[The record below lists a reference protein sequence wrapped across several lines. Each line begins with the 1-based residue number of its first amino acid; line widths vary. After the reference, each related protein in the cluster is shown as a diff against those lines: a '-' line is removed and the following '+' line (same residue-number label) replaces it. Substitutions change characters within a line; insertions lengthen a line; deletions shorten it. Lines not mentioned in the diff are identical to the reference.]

1 MRDQLSIRSFNLAIL
16 QIDVD
21 SQHIMR
27 HKLLANDTIDRV
39 LALSRAAG
47 ESILKVYNRPGA
59 VAVASKDDA
68 SPLTEADLAAHHAL
82 VAGLTALSGAVP
94 VVSEEDEASLVHRLP
109 SGCFWLIDPL
119 DGTKEFIARNGEFTV
134 NVALVVDGEPVFG
147 VVHAP
152 VIDQLFVGVRGEG
165 AFRERAG
172 RRESI
177 RVATRGAAPMRVVAS
192 RSHMTD
198 ATAAYLTRL
207 GAHTLVQAGSSL
219 KFCRVA
225 EGAADAYPRIG
236 PTAEWDTAAAQ
247 AVLEAAGGVVHDL
260 NGRPLRYGKT
270 VNRNEGFVA
279 SAWPLPA
286 VEAPP

>member
-1 MRDQLSIRSFNLAIL
+1 MA
-16 QIDVD
+16 
-21 SQHIMR
+21 
-27 HKLLANDTIDRV
+27 
-39 LALSRAAG
+39 
-47 ESILKVYNRPGA
+47 VYERGHA
-59 VAVASKDDA
+59 VPVQAKSDA

-82 VAGLTALSGAVP
+82 VAGLTELPGGVAI
-94 VVSEEDEASLVHRLP
+94 VSEEDEASLVHRLP
-109 SGCFWLIDPL
+109 RGDFWLIDPL

-134 NVALVVDGEPVFG
+134 NVALVRDGEPVLG

-152 VIDQLFVGVRGEG
+152 VIDEMFVGVRGAG
-165 AFRERAG
+165 AFRERHG
-172 RRESI
+172 VREAI
-177 RVATRGAAPMRVVAS
+177 RVASRGERPLRVVAS

-198 ATAAYLTRL
+198 ATRAYLDRL
-207 GAHTLVQAGSSL
+207 GSHTLVQAGSSL

-247 AVLEAAGGVVHDL
+247 AVVEAAGGVVHDL
-260 NGRPLRYGKT
+260 AGKPLRYGKP

-286 VEAPP
+286 VEAHA

>member
-1 MRDQLSIRSFNLAIL
+1 MRHRLLDKELLEAVLGLSREAGDAIL
-16 QIDVD
+16 
-21 SQHIMR
+21 
-27 HKLLANDTIDRV
+27 RV
-39 LALSRAAG
+39 YGRS
-47 ESILKVYNRPGA
+47 GA
-59 VAVASKDDA
+59 VAATSKADD
-68 SPLTEADLAAHHAL
+68 SPLTEADLAAHRVL
-82 VAGLTALSGAVP
+82 SAGLAALPGGIP
-94 VVSEEDEASLVHRLP
+94 VVSEEDEGSLAHRLP
-109 SGCFWLIDPL
+109 SGEFWLIDPL

-134 NVALVVDGEPVFG
+134 NVALVLDGEPVFG

-152 VIDQLFVGVRGEG
+152 VIDESFVGARGMG
-165 AFRERAG
+165 AFRERRG
-172 RRESI
+172 VREVI
-177 RVATRGAAPMRVVAS
+177 RVAERGSGPLRVVAS

-198 ATAAYLTRL
+198 ATRDYLARL
-207 GAHTLVQAGSSL
+207 GPHTLVQAGSSL

-260 NGRPLRYGKT
+260 HAQPLRYGKP

-286 VEAPP
+286 VEPLA